1 MAELLGGSFNKK
13 SMNTIPFNV
22 EMRTLTYVMIHNLY
36 LVMNMTSLSALRT
49 IFLYDLYTH
58 KEIDICGHIYHL
70 LTKSITRRNT
80 MTIMPFSSFIMGL
93 ITKTRLKIPNG
104 LTIVPRD
111 YPIGANIVTR
121 SRAHIT
127 EPKTFVSQIRRDDVE
142 EEGGGIE
149 EEIDRFTSAPESST
163 QPSFQA

>member
-13 SMNTIPFNV
+13 SMNNIPFNAK
-22 EMRTLTYVMIHNLY
+22 MRTLAYVMIHNLY

-49 IFLYDLYTH
+49 IFLYDLYTY

-80 MTIMPFSSFIMGL
+80 RIMPFPSFIMGL
-93 ITKTRLKIPNG
+93 IAKTRLKIPNG

-111 YPIGANIVTR
+111 YPIGANTVTR

-127 EPKTFVSQIRRDDVE
+127 EPKTFVSQIPRDDVE
-142 EEGGGIE
+142 EKGGDTE